1 MSQIFRIK
9 SRWFF
14 RYPPVSYSM
23 ERAGEA
29 QKKYHDFGISMKRC
43 NKSLA
48 IFYPIY

>member
-1 MSQIFRIK
+1 MSQICRIK
-9 SRWFF
+9 SRWLF

-48 IFYPIY
+48 TFYPIY